1 MEEGIWNG
9 QRNWTSY
16 TLRYHVCFISSSI
29 AEYMNKGNE
38 INKLNHTVITIKFF
52 LITVELMYFHI
63 SLI

>member
-16 TLRYHVCFISSSI
+16 TLRYHVLFISSSI

-38 INKLNHTVITIKFF
+38 ISKLNHTVITIY
-52 LITVELMYFHI
+52 LASVTHVPGI
-63 SLI
+63 SEFVY